1 MDDTRELVDASKV
14 GAALA
19 VLSGVA
25 LLLALGFA
33 ITFRSRGGAVR
44 KKGALLA
51 GAAVLAWPLWL
62 VYNAI
67 EDHFGLDSVAAL
79 LLNLA
84 LFAVIG
90 TAGGFLMRRLWPYAD
105 EMNRQDAKSAKGI
118 HHGDTELAE

>member
-19 VLSGVA
+19 VLSCVA
-25 LLLALGFA
+25 LLLSLGFA
-33 ITFRSRGGAVR
+33 ITFRSRRGAAP

-51 GAAVLAWPLWL
+51 GAAVLTWPLWL

-105 EMNRQDAKSAKGI
+105 EMNRQDAKSAK
-118 HHGDTELAE
+118 EVKEV

>member
-1 MDDTRELVDASKV
+1 MDDTGELVDAGKV

-19 VLSGVA
+19 VLSVAA
-25 LLLALGFA
+25 LLLAAGFA
-33 ITFRSRGGAVR
+33 ITFRSRGGAAL

-90 TAGGFLMRRLWPYAD
+90 TAGGFLVRRHWPDAD
-105 EMNRQDAKSAKGI
+105 VMNRQDAKSAKSP
-118 HHGDTELAE
+118 EE